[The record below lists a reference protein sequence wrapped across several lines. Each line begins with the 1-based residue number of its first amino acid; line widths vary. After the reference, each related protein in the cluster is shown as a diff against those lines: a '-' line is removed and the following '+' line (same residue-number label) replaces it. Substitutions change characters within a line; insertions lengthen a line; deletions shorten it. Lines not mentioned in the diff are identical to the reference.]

1 MGVCIQS
8 LRAKGLKLRNR
19 TFFRQ
24 FRLEPKSPVWFFLC
38 PIFMLFYLTV
48 STVFV
53 KGVGLIASQTEVL
66 FCIQNRFC
74 YSNLTLPS

>member
-8 LRAKGLKLRNR
+8 LHAKGPKLRNR
-19 TFFRQ
+19 TLFRQ
-24 FRLEPKSPVWFFLC
+24 FRLEPKSPVWFFLS
-38 PIFMLFYLTV
+38 PTFMLFYLTV

-53 KGVGLIASQTEVL
+53 KGVGVIASQTEVL
-66 FCIQNRFC
+66 FCIQNRSC